1 MNGDKTEYAYSVAR
15 VRALETGLLD
25 RGKIERMVEARDAAE
40 ALKVLG
46 ETPYAAAVGQLASVY
61 DYESMLRRELV
72 AVRALFWKISPHPE
86 LTDLFFLK
94 YDVLNLKLLLKGRHL
109 GQKTDDLLVAAGTI
123 GPERLAAMAAA
134 DNWKELPAELAAA
147 AHQAGEALAEEGDP
161 QLVDTLL
168 DKAYYAYLTRV
179 LGERVEE
186 FLRALV
192 SLQVDLT
199 NIKTFVRVRHVVGG
213 DAARA
218 RALLPR
224 FFLPGGRLA
233 LDYFLAQVEEPLP
246 ALADRL
252 AKDALGPVVG
262 EGITAWQREKSLTRY
277 EKLADDFLL
286 AYVKKSRLIAFGVEP
301 LVAYLMAK
309 ENEIKL
315 IRIIMVGKINGLPAA
330 EIRERLRDVYA

>member
-1 MNGDKTEYAYSVAR
+1 MKSDKTEYAYSVAR

-25 RGKIERMVEARDAAE
+25 RGKIERMVEAKDAAE

-46 ETPYAAAVGQLASVY
+46 ETPYAAAVGQLSSVY
-61 DYESMLRRELV
+61 EYETMLRQELV
-72 AVRALFWKISPHPE
+72 AVRTLFWKISPHPE

-94 YDVLNLKLLLKGRHL
+94 YDVLNLKLLIKGRRL
-109 GQKTDDLLVAAGTI
+109 GQEVDDLLVPAGTI
-123 GPERLAAMAAA
+123 PPAHLAALVAEGRF
-134 DNWKELPAELAAA
+134 KELPPELARAA
-147 AHQAGEALAEEGDP
+147 ERAVESLAEEGDP

-168 DKAYYAYLTRV
+168 DQAYYTYLTRV
-179 LGERVEE
+179 LAGQGEA

-199 NIKTFVRVRHVVGG
+199 NIRTFVRLRHVAGG
-213 DAARA
+213 EAART

-233 LDYFLAQVEEPLP
+233 LDSFLAQAEEPLT
-246 ALADRL
+246 AFADRL
-252 AKDALGPVVG
+252 AKDQVGPVVS
-262 EGITAWQREKSLTRY
+262 EGLAAWQREQSLTHY

-286 AYVKKSRLIAFGVEP
+286 AFVKKSRLIAFGVEP
-301 LVAYLMAK
+301 LVAYLWAK

-315 IRIIMVGKINGLPAA
+315 IRIIMVGKINGVPAA